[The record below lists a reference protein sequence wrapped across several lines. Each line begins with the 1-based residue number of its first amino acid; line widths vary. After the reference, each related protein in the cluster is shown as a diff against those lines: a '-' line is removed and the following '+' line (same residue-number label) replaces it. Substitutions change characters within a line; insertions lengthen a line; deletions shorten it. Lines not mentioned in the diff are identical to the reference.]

1 LKVEHFIIQTLKNSN
16 RIVVPGLG
24 TFFGKPQGALLNKAD
39 SSITPPSKEIKY
51 ISLESGDKTE
61 LSKIIQKENSITEIA
76 ANSLIDSFV
85 KKIKNDL
92 NTKGTSVIEGLG
104 TLQYSKGKILA
115 LAQDSKESLLKDSF
129 GLREVSLPGSDKSV
143 VNKTQSVPTYK
154 TTPPKSTTS
163 KRPEAKRPEVKR
175 PAGKKPVPQK
185 SVKKARPVKAQ
196 KEKAKSSGSKAGII
210 AAWIAMIVVVLGL
223 LWYILFVHLGL
234 STADF
239 GTDFLSSKTAID
251 SIEMVIT
258 NEPVNDSIS
267 GIPEESYTYYIITGS
282 FTKYSNAEKFIK
294 GLSDQGYEPEIIEN
308 EDGKYKVSIA
318 SYPLKN
324 EALDA
329 VEFYRQQKDKRNC
342 WILKRRN

>member
-1 LKVEHFIIQTLKNSN
+1 MKVEHFIIQTLKNSN

-76 ANSLIDSFV
+76 ANALIDSFV
-85 KKIKNDL
+85 KKVKNDL
-92 NTKGTSVIEGLG
+92 NTKGTAIIEGLG

-115 LAQDSKESLLKDSF
+115 LAQNSTDSLLKDSF
-129 GLREVSLPGSDKSV
+129 GLKEVSLPGSDKAV
-143 VNKTQSVPTYK
+143 VNKTQPTTTYK
-154 TTPPKSTTS
+154 TAPQVDYTNK
-163 KRPEAKRPEVKR
+163 KAGAKKPEVRR
-175 PAGKKPVPQK
+175 PIAKKPVSKK
-185 SVKKARPVKAQ
+185 SVKKARPAKIQ
-196 KEKAKSSGSKAGII
+196 KEKVNTSGSRGGKI
-210 AAWIAMIVVVLGL
+210 AAWIAMVVVVLGL
-223 LWYILFVHLGL
+223 LYYILFIHLGF
-234 STADF
+234 STDF
-239 GTDFLSSKTAID
+239 GTDFLSSNKTID
-251 SIEMVIT
+251 SIEMVIAQ
-258 NEPVNDSIS
+258 EPISDSI
-267 GIPEESYTYYIITGS
+267 GDIPEESYTYYIITGS
-282 FTKYSNAEKFIK
+282 FNKYKNAEKFIK

-342 WILKRRN
+342 WILKKRN